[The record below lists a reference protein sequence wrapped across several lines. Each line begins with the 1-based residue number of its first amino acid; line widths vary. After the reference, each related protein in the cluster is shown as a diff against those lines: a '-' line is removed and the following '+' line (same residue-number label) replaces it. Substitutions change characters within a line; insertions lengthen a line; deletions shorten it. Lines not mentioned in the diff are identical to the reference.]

1 MKRNAFWTAHPGH
14 HLLQGPA
21 HCFRGRSM
29 KEALNHAE
37 AALGRQLWVVG
48 TNRTIARSRFSTD
61 KSIDQWYEVEV
72 VPHAADI
79 QTKPTETLAH
89 DHLKTVHKA
98 VSDLED
104 SGGDPLRLWDVP
116 ACLNTPYQY
125 LIRSGVE
132 VVYAERIARHA
143 AACHKP
149 RDLSDDSSAW
159 QAMIDA
165 VADGISVAHRAPI
178 EDGEKRVIL
187 VVGPTGAGKTTS
199 LAKMAAHL
207 QLTSEKRVGLISCDM
222 FRIAAVE
229 QLDTYARIMNMP
241 FAAADSAQTV
251 ADAVAEID
259 ADWVLIDTPGRG
271 PLDDN
276 HLAILS
282 EMVDVLNPDEIHL
295 VLPIESAGRWAKL
308 TADKFSVVR
317 PDRLIV
323 TKIDETDR
331 HGGLINLLADL
342 KVPFSYISTGQ
353 NVPQDFYPANP
364 DQIASMIMG

>member
-1 MKRNAFWTAHPGH
+1 MNHRTTWKAHSAH
-14 HLLQGPA
+14 TLLQGQT
-21 HCFRGRSM
+21 HCFRGRTM
-29 KEALNHAE
+29 REALKRAE
-37 AALGRQLWVVG
+37 AALGSELWVVG
-48 TNRTIARSRFSTD
+48 TSRSNTWSRFLNPDS
-61 KSIDQWYEVEV
+61 SSQWYEVE
-72 VPHAADI
+72 AA
-79 QTKPTETLAH
+79 TAATEPDTADALSH
-89 DHLKTVHKA
+89 DNLKIVHRA
-98 VSDLED
+98 VSHLEET
-104 SGGDPLRLWDVP
+104 GNDPLKLWDVP
-116 ACLNTPYQY
+116 SSLNAPYQY
-125 LIRSGVE
+125 LIRAGVDE
-132 VVYAERIARHA
+132 AYAERIARHA
-143 AACHKP
+143 AACHNP
-149 RDLSDDSSAW
+149 RDLVEDSSAW

-165 VADGISVAHRAPI
+165 VADGVNVAHRAPI
-178 EDGEKRVIL
+178 QEGEKRVIM

-207 QLTSEKRVGLISCDM
+207 QLTSEERVGLISCDM

-241 FAAADSAQTV
+241 FAAADSAQAV

-342 KVPFSYISTGQ
+342 KLPFSYISTGQ